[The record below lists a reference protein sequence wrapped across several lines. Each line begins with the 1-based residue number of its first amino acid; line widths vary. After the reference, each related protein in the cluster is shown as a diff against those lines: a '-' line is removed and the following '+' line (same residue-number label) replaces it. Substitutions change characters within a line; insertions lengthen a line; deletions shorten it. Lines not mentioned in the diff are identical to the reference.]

1 MKRTIC
7 IFVSVVMLLSLSCL
21 LSGCQSDTD
30 DITGSWVAD
39 VDYAEALNAG
49 ISSVEGAVLM
59 KDYLKVDRFV
69 LTTTFTFTENGTY
82 TITYDEDSIANAI
95 QSMKNDFKKGLDRY
109 FADQIRSLGLKMTVA
124 EYLATQRLT
133 LDSLINSIF
142 TRQVT
147 DELVSGIADKTTGN
161 YLAKDGKLF
170 LTTDTEDEIR
180 EDSYDIY
187 ELKDNTL
194 ILMECHCK
202 PDESLEED
210 MEEIIKE
217 ATDSIYPIILQ
228 RETY

>member
-95 QSMKNDFKKGLDRY
+95 QSMKNDFKKGLNRY

-202 PDESLEED
+202 PDESLEEG

>member
-95 QSMKNDFKKGLDRY
+95 QSMKNDFKKGLNRY